1 MSSTRDSLS
10 GLREDSMIIAS
21 LKNQV
26 KENQDMAQDFQ
37 MMASMNRE
45 AIALFA
51 DTSVHARDK
60 IVANLRSENTLLF
73 RALTRC
79 LANNR
84 RLETTVDY
92 DSSGRRAP

>member
-10 GLREDSMIIAS
+10 GLREDSLLIAS

-26 KENQDMAQDFQ
+26 KENQDMAQDLQ
-37 MMASMNRE
+37 TLASMNRE

-51 DTSVHARDK
+51 DSSIHDRNK

-79 LANNR
+79 LGNNR
-84 RLETTVDY
+84 RLEATVGFD
-92 DSSGRRAP
+92 